1 MKRRDEASEEVD
13 LSLGKT
19 RVVENDSEPSK
30 EGARLHVLHVTAG
43 LRSGEFFAIETQE
56 VIAGRGANC
65 QLRIEDHGVSRQ
77 HASFHWRLDGL
88 WIRDLG
94 SLNGTFVNG
103 QRITDQ
109 RLLVPADRI
118 HFGYARLRYS
128 LEEEHEV
135 ITLRELHSAVSRDHL
150 TGVYNRRYFEQR
162 LTSELAYCQRHS
174 APISLIALDVD
185 HFKRINDE
193 HGHPVGDLVLRA
205 IASALLDATR
215 AEDITARTGG
225 EEFMVIAR
233 GTGSE
238 GAAALAQRLLNRVR
252 TLRVPIAGGSNQV
265 TMSAGVASYEIFSE
279 RATADGLVEAADN
292 ALLVAKREG
301 RNRICVQPFPLGE
314 LG

>member
-1 MKRRDEASEEVD
+1 MKRRDDVSEEVD
-13 LSLGKT
+13 LSLGNT
-19 RVVENDSEPSK
+19 RIVENDAEPGK
-30 EGARLHVLHVTAG
+30 DGARLHVLHITAG
-43 LRSGEFFAIETQE
+43 LRSGEFFAVETQD
-56 VIAGRGANC
+56 VIAGRGATC
-65 QLRIEDHGVSRQ
+65 QLRLEDHGVSRQ

-103 QRITDQ
+103 QRVIGE
-109 RLLVPADRI
+109 RLLTPADRV
-118 HFGYARLRYS
+118 HLGYARLRYS

-162 LTSELAYCQRHS
+162 LLSELAYCQRHL
-174 APISLIALDVD
+174 APLSLIALDVD

-252 TLRVPIAGGSNQV
+252 ELRVPIAGGSSCV
-265 TMSAGVASYEIFSE
+265 TMSAGVASYANAAG
-279 RATADGLVEAADN
+279 RASCQELIEAADN
-292 ALLVAKREG
+292 ALLEAKRDG
-301 RNRICVQPFPLGE
+301 RNRVCVQPLPGAVQP
-314 LG
+314 

>member
-1 MKRRDEASEEVD
+1 VTRREAQSEEVD
-13 LSLGKT
+13 LGLGKT
-19 RVVENDSEPSK
+19 RVVDDDVQQARD
-30 EGARLHVLHVTAG
+30 GARLHVLHVTAG
-43 LRSGEFFAIETQE
+43 LRSGEFFAVETPE
-56 VIAGRGANC
+56 AIAGRNATC
-65 QLRIEDHGVSRQ
+65 QMRLEDHGVSRQ

-103 QRITDQ
+103 QRVTEQ

-118 HFGYARLRYS
+118 HLGYARLRYS

-162 LTSELAYCQRHS
+162 LMSELAFCQRHA

-215 AEDITARTGG
+215 TEDITARTGG

-233 GTGSE
+233 GTGRE
-238 GAAALAQRLLNRVR
+238 GAIALAQRLLNRVR
-252 TLRVPIAGGSNQV
+252 ELRVPIAGGSSRV
-265 TMSAGVASYEIFSE
+265 TMSAGVASYDRFTD
-279 RATADGLVEAADN
+279 RMTPDMFVEAADS

-301 RNRICVQPFPLGE
+301 RNRVHTHAATGS
-314 LG
+314 